1 MPAFGM
7 FDIGIPKLDASPVLN
22 FIDSIIVLK
31 GIVAGEII
39 ILCILCPPNQPS
51 TLIFCACKRL
61 HFDRADRK
69 SLIQGFLAAEV
80 LNAVKDSFVPIS
92 GDMKARSTTVPH
104 RGGRLDGE
112 LGANWFSGASCSL
125 GRG

>member
-1 MPAFGM
+1 MVR
-7 FDIGIPKLDASPVLN
+7 KEDALN
-22 FIDSIIVLK
+22 YHIQERPGKIEVKSTK
-31 GIVAGEII
+31 P
-39 ILCILCPPNQPS
+39 CITQRDLS
-51 TLIFCACKRL
+51 M
-61 HFDRADRK
+61 ADRK